1 MRVNINWDPNA
12 NVTKQAEQLGK
23 RKSKSQEALMEAAE
37 QFEALFLY
45 QLMSEMRRTVPDTDL
60 LGNRQAEKLFQSMLN
75 QEMATHSAKSQGV
88 GLAKMIYEQMSRYVD
103 DED

>member
-1 MRVNINWDPNA
+1 
-12 NVTKQAEQLGK
+12 
-23 RKSKSQEALMEAAE
+23 
-37 QFEALFLY
+37 
-45 QLMSEMRRTVPDTDL
+45 MSEMRRTVPDTDL
-60 LGNRQAEKLFQSMLN
+60 LGNRQAEKLFQSMLD

>member
-1 MRVNINWDPNA
+1 MRINVNWDPNA

-60 LGNRQAEKLFQSMLN
+60 LGNRQAEKLFQSMLD

>member
-1 MRVNINWDPNA
+1 MVRVNWDPNA

-23 RKSKSQEALMEAAE
+23 RKSQSQEALLDAAE

-60 LGNRQAEKLFQSMLN
+60 LGNRQAEKLFQSMLD

-88 GLAKMIYEQMSRYVD
+88 GLAKMIYEQMSR
-103 DED
+103 